1 MAAACV
7 VFLQVY
13 FSLASLV
20 TNEQHQCFSIVVFT
34 YSMICLFSFINVTY
48 VRDFDALQVNFTP
61 LILSIAG
68 VMAL

>member
-1 MAAACV
+1 
-7 VFLQVY
+7 
-13 FSLASLV
+13 
-20 TNEQHQCFSIVVFT
+20 
-34 YSMICLFSFINVTY
+34 MICLFSFINVTY